1 MADTI
6 RFGKVSNIDYETG
19 CMEITDACRR
29 WLEGRAGGRGDLP
42 VHL

>member
-19 CMEITDACRR
+19 CMEIKI
-29 WLEGRAGGRGDLP
+29 GRAH
-42 VHL
+42 V

>member
-19 CMEITDACRR
+19 CMEITYED
-29 WLEGRAGGRGDLP
+29 RGDSVTDLSLI
-42 VHL
+42 HI